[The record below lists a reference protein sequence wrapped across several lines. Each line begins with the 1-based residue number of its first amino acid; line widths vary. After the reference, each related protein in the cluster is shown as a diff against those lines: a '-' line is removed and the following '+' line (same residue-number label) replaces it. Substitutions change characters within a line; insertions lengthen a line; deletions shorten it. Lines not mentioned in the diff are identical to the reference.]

1 MSAEIALWRVDGE
14 AKRVKPSSMPLE
26 SRLEEIIESDP
37 AMLGQQL
44 MLIGRQVATAYGKFI
59 DLLAVDGDGYLHV
72 IELKRDRTPRDVVAQ
87 VLDYGS
93 WVQGLSN
100 DDVREIHANYRNSDA
115 GSDSFDEAFERSF
128 GTNAPDSLNGSH
140 VLTVVASE
148 MDPATERLV
157 TYLAGGY
164 DVPINVLFFAYYE
177 DEGRK
182 YIARTWLIDDSTIAA
197 NKSVS
202 KGKSKQA
209 PWNGQDWYVSF
220 GEEPGQR
227 NWEDARKFGFVSA
240 GGKSWFSRT
249 LRQVPVGARV
259 FAYLPKVGYAG
270 VGEVVGEAAPYAAAV
285 TSSDPGRPFAELDL
299 TGHYVYDIANPSP
312 DEDYDEWVLPVTWIK
327 TVDRD
332 HALQKRGLFANQNS
346 ACKLRNEHTLNEL
359 SQFFGL
365 DD

>member
-128 GTNAPDSLNGSH
+128 GTNAPESLNGSH

-202 KGKSKQA
+202 ERQEQTGSLERA
-209 PWNGQDWYVSF
+209 GLVRELRR
-220 GEEPGQR
+220 G
-227 NWEDARKFGFVSA
+227 ARATELGGRAGVRIRVGRRQVMVLTHTSPSA
-240 GGKSWFSRT
+240 CGSASVRVPTEGRVRRRRRSSWRSRT
-249 LRQVPVGARV
+249 VRGSCHQLRSR
-259 FAYLPKVGYAG
+259 
-270 VGEVVGEAAPYAAAV
+270 
-285 TSSDPGRPFAELDL
+285 SSIR
-299 TGHYVYDIANPSP
+299 
-312 DEDYDEWVLPVTWIK
+312 
-327 TVDRD
+327 
-332 HALQKRGLFANQNS
+332 
-346 ACKLRNEHTLNEL
+346 
-359 SQFFGL
+359 
-365 DD
+365 